1 MIVLTI
7 AVVCQAGVSVV
18 SLISLRQTMMRDRI
32 AEVKHLTEAAY
43 STVTFY
49 HDQAVKGL
57 MSDDAAQEAARN
69 ALRVMRYDNGNY
81 FCAWTLDGTGVVHGS
96 HPEWE
101 GKTFL
106 NSALATQF
114 PVVAN
119 MVSKVVEAAKSDGSE
134 GLASYRI
141 PKPGQTKPV
150 DKIAYVHLFEPWGWS
165 VNTGAYVD
173 DIDVTFRKQAFV
185 LLRQFVALIVVYG
198 LIAFALA
205 NNLARALT
213 RLAKRVAGVAAGEFD
228 AEVPDVE
235 RGDEVGVMAR
245 ALLVLRDNSREA
257 MELRL
262 DQLTGLPNRKVL
274 MERLRVFTAAAAR
287 KGCFGAVM
295 LIDLDKFK
303 ALNDSRGHHVGDLL
317 LIEVARRLIASV
329 RERDIVARLGGD
341 EFVVGLLDIGQKEEE
356 AVRAAETIGEK
367 ILASLNQ
374 PYQLDQIGHAMTA
387 SVGITLFQGDSTSV
401 DDLLKQADLA
411 MYRSKQS
418 GRDTCRFFDPRMEAT
433 LHERIELEA
442 SLRQAI
448 EEKHFQLYYQPQI
461 DAANRIVGVEALLRW
476 NHPQRG
482 LVLPGS
488 FISMAEESGLIL
500 PLGQWVL
507 ESGCHQLA
515 LWAARPE
522 TAHLKL
528 SINVSA
534 RQFERA
540 DFVERVLAIVEKSGA
555 DPHRLEFE
563 LTESILVNDAEEI
576 IGKIQSLKRIGIKF
590 CLDDFGTG
598 YSSLTYLKNL
608 PIDALKIDQS
618 FVRDLPTNPN
628 DFAIAKTIIAL
639 AASLR
644 LGIVAEG
651 VETVEQRDFLASADC
666 GTCQGYLFCR
676 PMSVDRFEQFVLRG
690 ESAMSEAHAVV

>member
-1 MIVLTI
+1 
-7 AVVCQAGVSVV
+7 
-18 SLISLRQTMMRDRI
+18 MMRDRI

-43 STVTFY
+43 STVAFY
-49 HDQAVKGL
+49 HDQAVKGV
-57 MSDDAAQEAARN
+57 MSDQAAQEAARN
-69 ALRVMRYDNGNY
+69 ALRIMRYDNGNY

-106 NSALATQF
+106 NTALATQF
-114 PVVAN
+114 PVIAD
-119 MVSKVVEAAKSDGSE
+119 MVSKVVAAAKSEGSE
-134 GLASYRI
+134 GIATYRI
-141 PKPGQTKPV
+141 SKPGQTNPV

-173 DIDVTFRKQAFV
+173 DIDVTFQKQAIV
-185 LLRQFVALIVVYG
+185 ILCQFLALIIVYG
-198 LIAFALA
+198 VIAFCLA
-205 NNLARALT
+205 NNLALALN
-213 RLAKRVAGVAAGEFD
+213 RLAKRVAAVAGGEFD
-228 AEVPDVE
+228 AEVPDLD
-235 RGDEVGVMAR
+235 RTDEVGVMAR

-257 MELRL
+257 AELRL

-274 MERLRVFTAAAAR
+274 LERLGFFIGVAAR

-303 ALNDSRGHHVGDLL
+303 ALNDSKGHHAGDLL
-317 LIEVARRLIASV
+317 LIEVARRLSAAV
-329 RERDIVARLGGD
+329 RDRDIVARLGGD
-341 EFVVGLLDIGQKEEE
+341 EFVVALLDIGQKEEE
-356 AVRAAETIGEK
+356 AALAAEIVGEK

-374 PYQLDQIGHAMTA
+374 PYQLDQISHAITA
-387 SVGITLFQGDSTSV
+387 SVGITLFRGDTASV

-418 GRDTCRFFDPRMEAT
+418 GRDTCRFFDRRMEAT

-448 EEKHFQLYYQPQI
+448 EEKQFQLYYQPQI
-461 DAANRIVGVEALLRW
+461 DHEDRIIGVEALLRW

-482 LVLPGS
+482 LVLPDA

-507 ESGCHQLA
+507 ETACSQLA
-515 LWAARPE
+515 SWATRPE
-522 TAHLKL
+522 TAHLRL

-534 RQFERA
+534 RQFERS
-540 DFVERVLAIVEKSGA
+540 DFVERVLATVEKSGA
-555 DPHRLEFE
+555 DPIRLEFE

-576 IGKIQSLKRIGIKF
+576 IKKIISLKESGIKV

-608 PIDALKIDQS
+608 PIDKLKIDQS

-651 VETVEQRDFLASADC
+651 VETAEQRDYLASVGCAMY
-666 GTCQGYLFCR
+666 QGYLFCR
-676 PMSVDRFEQFVLRG
+676 PIAVDRFEQFVLRG
-690 ESAMSEAHAVV
+690 GSSMNEVEAVG